1 MHAALFSLHAEKQ
14 VCGIFYCLCTW
25 DVIGSGKKEMNSMK
39 SDTRYP
45 RIKRISVY
53 DDEVSAYYLIARSG
67 ERVVIENRAAKEKKF
82 ILLLAERR

>member
-1 MHAALFSLHAEKQ
+1 
-14 VCGIFYCLCTW
+14 
-25 DVIGSGKKEMNSMK
+25 MK
-39 SDTRYP
+39 TDTRYP

-82 ILLLAERR
+82 KEIAKINKRSQKR

>member
-1 MHAALFSLHAEKQ
+1 
-14 VCGIFYCLCTW
+14 
-25 DVIGSGKKEMNSMK
+25 MK

>member
-1 MHAALFSLHAEKQ
+1 
-14 VCGIFYCLCTW
+14 
-25 DVIGSGKKEMNSMK
+25 MK
-39 SDTRYP
+39 TDTRYP
-45 RIKRISVY
+45 GIKRISVY